1 MPHSVIRTASL
12 TKKYGRVVGVSGL
25 DLEVESGEVFGFL
38 GPNGAG
44 KTTAIRLL
52 MGMLRP
58 TAGRAEVFGLDT
70 WRQSVAVREKV
81 GYLPGD
87 AALYDRMTGEQHV
100 RFVASFSAA
109 RGVEDNGRALAERL
123 ELDLGRKVGDCSK
136 GMRQKLAI
144 VLAVMKMPPLL
155 IMDEPTNALDPRAQ
169 KLLYDILNELRGEQ
183 TTVLFSSHN
192 LPEVE
197 RIADRVGILRSGNLA
212 GTKRIEDL
220 REMRLRNVEVIFE
233 GGVPGGIGLE
243 SIPGVSDV
251 TRLGN
256 RISLKLKG
264 DINPLLKAVARYD
277 VADFSVA
284 HASLADAFLEFYAP
298 GSAGAPGEEPAGSA
312 GSGGED
318 APAGHAGDGAGGGGP

>member
-1 MPHSVIRTASL
+1 MPRSVIRTASL
-12 TKKYGRVVGVSGL
+12 TKKYGTVVGVNGL
-25 DLEVESGEVFGFL
+25 DLEVEGGEVFGFL

-44 KTTAIRLL
+44 KTTTIRLL

-109 RGVEDNGRALAERL
+109 RGVEENGRALAGRL
-123 ELDLGRKVGDCSK
+123 ELDLDRKAGDCSK

-144 VLAVMKMPPLL
+144 VLAIMKRPPLL
-155 IMDEPTNALDPRAQ
+155 IMDEPTNALDPLAQ
-169 KLLYDILNELRGEQ
+169 KLLYDVLNELRDER

-197 RIADRVGILRSGNLA
+197 RIADRVGILRSGSLV
-212 GTKRIEDL
+212 GTERIEGL
-220 REMRLRNVEVIFE
+220 REMRLRNVEVTFE
-233 GGVPGGIGLE
+233 GGVPADLGLE
-243 SIPGVSDV
+243 TIPGVSGIE
-251 TRLGN
+251 RLGN
-256 RISLKLKG
+256 RVSLKLKG
-264 DINPLLKAVARYD
+264 DINPLLKAVTRYE

-284 HASLADAFLEFYAP
+284 HASLTDAFLEFYAP
-298 GSAGAPGEEPAGSA
+298 GPAEAPGEEPAGPA
-312 GSGGED
+312 GDGGED
-318 APAGHAGDGAGGGGP
+318 APAAPAGDDAGGGGR